1 MGVISSMASHQGPP
15 TLNQHDKM
23 IIESIF
29 NPNLPF
35 DAIDPEETK
44 PTAQQG
50 NVQNNGTDS
59 AVDIE
64 LKSLESDAV
73 KAAEAEEFDKA
84 LTLFDQ
90 VIERQPQRAAAY
102 NNRAQLYRL
111 IGEINNAKSDLEA
124 AIEKSG
130 GVGSAAC
137 QAFTQRAMIRRLEG
151 DDDGCRADFAKAA
164 ELGSKFAK
172 QQLVNLNPYAALCNQ
187 MLSEMMCKIKRGEPE
202 DSGDV
207 AA

>member
-1 MGVISSMASHQGPP
+1 MATSGEGPP
-15 TLNQHDKM
+15 SLTHHDKM

-35 DAIDPEETK
+35 DEVDTDEINPVET
-44 PTAQQG
+44 QQTSTQD
-50 NVQNNGTDS
+50 NVTDT
-59 AVDIE
+59 V
-64 LKSLESDAV
+64 LKSLESEAV
-73 KAAEAEEFDKA
+73 KAAEAEEFEKA

-90 VIERQPQRAAAY
+90 VIEQQPDRAAAY

-111 IGEINNAKSDLEA
+111 IGKIDNAKSDLEM
-124 AIEKSG
+124 AIEKSAG
-130 GVGSAAC
+130 LGTAAC

-151 DDDGCRADFAKAA
+151 DDDGCRSDFAKAA